1 VSIFEGHSTY
11 NLQYVA
17 VILGVLTALF
27 VIFTVGCFIDFLC
40 RKKNREYVNRALV
53 VSSILSV
60 ALACLTG
67 LTWYSSTTNHEVVLG
82 RTNMGTQIVSI
93 PETKLSSWVSD
104 NYGVAYAGTTGDGKI
119 KISQLVDEK
128 QVKRTC
134 AVSLSHVSKTGGG
147 MFNYDVQGQLSLQC
161 DNSPKGAQYVT
172 TLKPLHSEQK
182 S

>member
-1 VSIFEGHSTY
+1 MSIFEGHSTY

-27 VIFTVGCFIDFLC
+27 VIFTVGCVVEFLC
-40 RKKNREYVNRALV
+40 RKKNYKYVSRALV
-53 VSSILSV
+53 FGSVFSV

-67 LTWYSSTTNHEVVLG
+67 LTWYSSTMNHEVVLG

-119 KISQLVDEK
+119 KISQVVDEK

-147 MFNYDVQGQLSLQC
+147 MFNYDVQGQVSLQC
-161 DNSPKGAQYVT
+161 DNSLKGGGGVT
-172 TLKPLHSEQK
+172 TLKPLHGDQK
-182 S
+182 